1 MAYKLIITKNE
12 HVLRELPLVAAT
24 TLIGR
29 RQHNDLILDDPTV
42 SGKHAAIYL
51 SDGQVSIEDLDS
63 TNGTYVNGELCSPK
77 KRHELGLGDR
87 ISIGSY
93 RVSLQVHVTDAWS
106 ADSHASTIAVER
118 FDSLPSR
125 PAGPSAV
132 GSIEILNGINK
143 GRRLTLTKVVTT
155 IGPPGQGVISLTHRL
170 DAYYI
175 KHLEGEQ
182 IVRING
188 EPLQKDST
196 KLQSGDKIHLAGIE
210 MVFKLS
216 AVAG

>member
-1 MAYKLIITKNE
+1 MAYKLLITKNE
-12 HVLRELPLVAAT
+12 QVLRELPLTSAT

-29 RQHNDLILDDPTV
+29 RQHNDLILDEPTV

-51 SDGQVSIEDLDS
+51 SDEHVSLEDLES
-63 TNGTYVNGELCSPK
+63 TNGTHLNGVLVAAK

-87 ISIGSY
+87 IDIGSY
-93 RVSLQVHVTDAWS
+93 RISLQAHITDSWS
-106 ADSHASTIAVER
+106 AESHASTIAVDH
-118 FDSLPSR
+118 FS
-125 PAGPSAV
+125 GPTSQPPTKSAI

-175 KHLEGEQ
+175 KQVEGEQ
-182 IVRING
+182 AITINDKVLPSG
-188 EPLQKDST
+188 ST
-196 KLQSGDKIHLAGIE
+196 KLSPGDKIHVAGIE
-210 MVFKLS
+210 MLFILS
-216 AVAG
+216 PVAG

>member
-1 MAYKLIITKNE
+1 MAYKLLITKNE
-12 HVLRELPLVAAT
+12 QVLRELPLTAAT

-29 RQHNDLILDDPTV
+29 RQHNDLILDEPTV
-42 SGKHAAIYL
+42 SGKHAALYL
-51 SDGQVSIEDLDS
+51 SDGQVTIEDLES
-63 TNGTYVNGELCSPK
+63 TNGTFINGVLISAK
-77 KRHELGLGDR
+77 KRHELGSGDR
-87 ISIGSY
+87 VSVGSY
-93 RVSLQVHVTDAWS
+93 RISLHMHEAETWS
-106 ADSHASTIAVER
+106 AESHASTIAVDR
-118 FDSLPSR
+118 FSNPMSQ
-125 PAGPSAV
+125 PPEQSAV

-182 IVRING
+182 PVTING
-188 EPLQKDST
+188 QALQSGST
-196 KLQSGDKIHLAGIE
+196 KLNSGDQIYLAGIE

-216 AVAG
+216 PVAG

>member
-12 HVLRELPLVAAT
+12 QVLRELPLIAAT

-29 RQHNDLILDDPTV
+29 RQHNDLILDDPTI

-51 SDGQVSIEDLDS
+51 SDGHVSIEDLGS
-63 TNGTYVNGELCSPK
+63 TNSTYINGESLPAK
-77 KRHELGLGDR
+77 KRSELALGDR

-93 RVSLQVHVTDAWS
+93 RISLQIHVTDGWND
-106 ADSHASTIAVER
+106 DSQASTIAVER
-118 FDSLPSR
+118 FDALPSR
-125 PAGPSAV
+125 ALGQDAV

-175 KHLEGEQ
+175 KHVEGEQ
-182 IVRING
+182 TVLING
-188 EPLQKDST
+188 EPLQSGST
-196 KLQSGDKIHLAGIE
+196 KLNRGDHIHLAGIE
-210 MVFKLS
+210 MVFQLTP
-216 AVAG
+216 VAA